1 MRIGVVGHRGYAG
14 IPEALRTLER
24 LAPELGLE
32 LRLED
37 DLHDEGAQAR
47 PPLDLDEPLDA
58 IVSLGGDGTMLR
70 AARMV
75 DGRPIP
81 VLGINL
87 GRLGFLTCCG
97 PEELEGSMRRLA
109 AGDFRAEPRMALE
122 ATGAESD
129 RRARRRALNDVV
141 LHKGGYARVVR
152 LEVTVNGEIVASFGA
167 DGLVVSTPTGSTAY
181 NLSCG
186 GPVLVPTV
194 ESIIL
199 TPISPHTLA
208 LRPLVLPPTAEVV
221 VRHLDRAEEMLVTV
235 DGQTGWSLPGDS
247 ALRVKRAEK
256 PALFVRFTGSLF
268 FKRLRTKLG
277 WGGLAERD
285 EKAC

>member
-14 IPEALRTLER
+14 IPEAVRTLER
-24 LAPELGLE
+24 VAPELGLE
-32 LRLED
+32 LCFEPELA
-37 DLHDEGAQAR
+37 EGGGAGSA
-47 PPLDLDEPLDA
+47 LDLDGGLDA
-58 IVSLGGDGTMLR
+58 VVSLGGDGTMLR
-70 AARMV
+70 AARLV
-75 DGRPIP
+75 DGRNVP

-97 PEELEGSMRRLA
+97 PEELETSMRRLA

-122 ATGAESD
+122 ASGAAGEQPY
-129 RRARRRALNDVV
+129 RRRALNDVV

-152 LEVTVNGEIVASFGA
+152 LEVLANGESVAVFGA
-167 DGLVVSTPTGSTAY
+167 DGLVISTPTGSTAY

-208 LRPLVLPPTAEVV
+208 LRPLVLPPTAEVS
-221 VRHLDRAEEMLVTV
+221 VRNLNRGEELLVTV
-235 DGQTGWSLPGDS
+235 DGQVGWSLSDDS
-247 ALRVKRAEK
+247 TLRVRRAER
-256 PALFVRFTGSLF
+256 PALFVRFGGSLF

-277 WGGLAERD
+277 WGGIAERD
-285 EKAC
+285 DREC